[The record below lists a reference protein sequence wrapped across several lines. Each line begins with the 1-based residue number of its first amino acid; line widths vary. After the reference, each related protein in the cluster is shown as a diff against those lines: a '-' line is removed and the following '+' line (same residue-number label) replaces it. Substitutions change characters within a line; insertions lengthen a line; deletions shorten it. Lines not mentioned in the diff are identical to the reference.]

1 MKWYFK
7 KFGMSSL
14 NTIFGSQESE
24 EKRKEKKHEGKGR
37 GKRKE
42 NTFPMFIWM

>member
-1 MKWYFK
+1 MN
-7 KFGMSSL
+7 SL